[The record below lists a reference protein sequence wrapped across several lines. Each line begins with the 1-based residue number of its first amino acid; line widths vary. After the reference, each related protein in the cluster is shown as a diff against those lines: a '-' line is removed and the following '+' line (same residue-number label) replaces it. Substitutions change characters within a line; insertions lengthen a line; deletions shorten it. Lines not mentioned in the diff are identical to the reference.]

1 MSSTAKQT
9 GLRFQEVD
17 LKAIKRIKDH
27 YKFPTD
33 TAAIRF
39 ALHQFV
45 ATLPAAKT
53 KASASSR

>member
-1 MSSTAKQT
+1 MSSSVKQT
-9 GLRFQEVD
+9 GMRFQKID
-17 LKAIKRIKDH
+17 LDAIHRIKDH

-45 ATLPAAKT
+45 ATLPAKP
-53 KASASSR
+53 KASATSQ